1 MIKSRLKIT
10 ETDVINLYNID
21 FYEVD
26 GRKIIFYSNG
36 SKYDCLFKTDEDALL
51 TFDKLNKY
59 SGVED
64 LTKDRPKI
72 RKW

>member
-26 GRKIIFYSNG
+26 GRKIIFYSKG
-36 SKYDCLFKTDEDALL
+36 ASYDCIFKTDEDALL
-51 TFDKLNKY
+51 TFDKLNRY
-59 SGVED
+59 AGVDD
-64 LTKDRPKI
+64 LTKDKTKI
-72 RKW
+72 RRW

>member
-1 MIKSRLKIT
+1 MGYKIKIT
-10 ETDVINLYNID
+10 DTDVINLYNID

>member
-1 MIKSRLKIT
+1 MKSKLKIT
-10 ETDVINLYNID
+10 DTDVVNMYNID

-26 GRKIIFYSNG
+26 GRKIIFYAKG
-36 SKYDCLFKTDEDALL
+36 SKYDCVFKSEEEALS

-64 LTKDRPKI
+64 LTKGIPKI
-72 RKW
+72 RRW

>member
-26 GRKIIFYSNG
+26 GRKITFYSKGAN
-36 SKYDCLFKTDEDALL
+36 YDCIFKTDEDALL
-51 TFDKLNKY
+51 TFDKLNRY
-59 SGVED
+59 AGVDD
-64 LTKDRPKI
+64 LTKDKTKI
-72 RKW
+72 RRW